1 MANAPRARRKE
12 RPPGRDGLTIAP
24 APGGRKRL
32 FLLAAAGALAAITLL
47 TLFGPSREES
57 PPAPPR
63 AAQTDVRPAP
73 PPAPSPRAVPRALP
87 EAPEPPPTPPGDAPP
102 VDPAAAAGI
111 QQIPPIAP
119 SGIGLFPPPGTDPP
133 KIGIIVPDGFELP
146 EGYVR
151 HYQVTDD
158 GQALPPI
165 LMFHPDYNWV
175 DENGV
180 HVEASENGVVPPELA
195 PPGMPIEMLELPETP
210 SEP

>member
-1 MANAPRARRKE
+1 MAHAPRARSE
-12 RPPGRDGLTIAP
+12 DETSGRDDGLTIAP
-24 APGGRKRL
+24 APGGRKTL
-32 FLLAAAGALAAITLL
+32 FFLAAAGALAAITLL
-47 TLFGPSREES
+47 TLFGPSREEA

-63 AAQTDVRPAP
+63 AAAQGDVRPAAP
-73 PPAPSPRAVPRALP
+73 PPRAVPRALP
-87 EAPEPPPTPPGDAPP
+87 AAPEPPPTPPGDGPP

-133 KIGIIVPDGFELP
+133 KIGIVVPDGFELP

-165 LMFHPDYNWV
+165 LMFHPDYDWV
-175 DENGV
+175 DERGV